1 MKKLF
6 LLPFAFLLL
15 PFAFNNLPSF
25 AQATPTAIN
34 RPNLKTGSQGGEVS
48 ELQAVLR
55 LLGYYTGEVNGVY
68 GDSTAIAVSRF
79 QQAAGLKP
87 DGVVGAETWRR
98 LFPTSPPSATVAAT
112 TPAPTPAPT
121 STTGAASFPVP
132 TTTTAAAT
140 PTPAATP
147 RPAVRVP
154 QRQTT
159 PTRTTRTTRT
169 PNRQPTPRPT
179 PQARVSQAT
188 RSATDFPILR
198 VGMQGP
204 AVTTLQQR
212 LRTLGFYRRAVNGL
226 FDASTQAA
234 VIAAQQRFKLTADG
248 VVGPATWSALLR

>member
-25 AQATPTAIN
+25 AQTVPSAIVN
-34 RPNLKTGSQGGEVS
+34 RPNLKTGSQGAEVT
-48 ELQAVLR
+48 ELQAVLK

-98 LFPTSPPSATVAAT
+98 LFPTTPPSATVAAT

-159 PTRTTRTTRT
+159 PTRTTRT

-179 PQARVSQAT
+179 PQTRVNQAP
-188 RSATDFPILR
+188 RSAADFPVLR

-204 AVTTLQQR
+204 SVTTLQQR
-212 LRTLGFYRRAVNGL
+212 LRTLGFYRRAVNGV

>member
-48 ELQAVLR
+48 ELQAVLK

-112 TPAPTPAPT
+112 TPAPKPAPT
-121 STTGAASFPVP
+121 LSTGAASFPVP
-132 TTTTAAAT
+132 TTAAAT
-140 PTPAATP
+140 PTPTATP

-159 PTRTTRTTRT
+159 PTRTTRT

-179 PQARVSQAT
+179 PQARVNQAT

-212 LRTLGFYRRAVNGL
+212 LRTLGLYRRAVNGV